1 MKKFYKGIVAA
12 VLLVALISSTVGT
25 SYAAGIGV
33 VVDAI
38 MGGVVDKVIDY
49 TFKPTTVN
57 EGEDEIVAAMNYLN
71 SVWRTPGNCTGTVDV
86 TYQTM
91 SDLVADLNMNGI
103 PCQIGMWRGSGA
115 TGYVIRGTGKA
126 PVCGGVAKVD
136 ITGKYLTNTVGAAFL
151 AKSKSEITTPDTS
164 TTTPTTPTIT
174 FDDTNIVNAV
184 EGVFDQLTWVIRC
197 QFEQMQD
204 TLLNGRILLN
214 LNNLISKNVIPFLED
229 ILVADTATSS
239 TLQALYHSFESKFS
253 DLDTIFGTDTS
264 MEVHNGDLLTWDN
277 LSRGFTS
284 AEADGTAT
292 TIRLTPTRTLSG
304 YNVGWTSDGNFSITP
319 VGGGYFPDTLDVGT
333 GTVTMPVTQ
342 TTETTTVANPKLN
355 QYVPE
360 GYTQYE
366 DYLANDVNPIDLG
379 ITAQE
384 GMKLQASIAIR
395 RSATSPSKPQY
406 IFGRNG
412 LSMAISQDGQAL
424 EVTSGS
430 SSYRYT
436 YDFTQGKTVSL
447 FIYWTLGSSWRT
459 GTMMNAASL
468 PGFSASASTLHLG
481 YANGYSVWDGTTR
494 NGASSTW
501 GDITITDSSD
511 NLLYAFVPVKR
522 DSDGAEGLYRVE
534 YSAGTYSGGT
544 FLTSGSGAV
553 YDEIPA
559 TVETTVTTPGNIT
572 RIYRD
577 TSNTWRAV
585 DSEGTVHGFT
595 AASAQ
600 VLWEAF
606 PIYDYDDLS
615 DLPSLPDGTYR
626 FTWEETAQAVIIKYQ
641 AYSKWFAY
649 IANQIAYNRN
659 WLDQRL
665 DRLPVSEPA
674 EPADLTPVIEGITS
688 VTTAQ
693 GEMLNSM
700 SAFLASFNSK
710 FSDLDDAFGADSVME
725 IPNGGTLSW
734 DSASRGFTSAAA
746 IGGTVS
752 DLRLTPAITVDGC
765 NLGWDTDGKFI
776 ITPSSG
782 EYLPD
787 TLQAGSDSISMPDT
801 AIYETVTV
809 PNPALNSNVPE
820 GYTQYARFAAS
831 GKSISLGIDA
841 ESGVSFSGKLT
852 PCYAAS
858 SSASQ
863 TTVLSAGGTLAVTLS
878 KESSASRF
886 YIGYRDG
893 SASGILS
900 TTTASKANSIYCTV
914 GQSLSINSSSRP
926 LYTAPTSTAFTI
938 GSSSGMLSVY
948 WESVSVRA
956 SGVLYT
962 FVPCKNASGT
972 AGLYRASSSGGEFI
986 PVTSGFTVYSEL
998 PETVEQQVTKAGHI
1012 VKVYREAPGEW
1023 YAVDTDGTTHAFD
1036 TAAAA
1041 KLDRV
1046 FPSYVYASLDELT
1059 TLPDGSWR
1067 ASWSGDAAALSI
1079 EYQAYSKFFA
1089 YLSNQMTYNRNWL
1102 DKRLDQLSFSTGDIT
1117 MSPTDLTDVTVR
1129 MDTIIDLLQATSGD
1143 TACEHTYEQDMTTEA
1158 TCALPGLMVSTCS
1171 KCGDSYSEIVDPLGH
1186 DWQCT
1191 DHVAAE
1197 TDPETGEE
1205 TAAAYDIYTCSRCGD
1220 TSNDY
1225 SGDGAPEDYGK
1236 SSISQLIV
1244 ELFSRL
1250 GKLVGSLLGFVV
1262 NVFDKALTSVDDLI
1276 SRFNSYTE
1284 QITGFGGA
1292 YPAWLG
1298 GVWGIFPAD
1307 LQVALTFAVVC
1318 MAVALVGKKLVFS

>member
-1 MKKFYKGIVAA
+1 MKKNCLALVLSA
-12 VLLVALISSTVGT
+12 VLVFTLIVPASASINYTQVHWGYGYGFGGGNRTSGSATYLSYSELTALCREVNNQMKTGFYDT
-25 SYAAGIGV
+25 SDVSFKKSKAIITSAT
-33 VVDAI
+33 DADGSYYHI
-38 MGGVVDKVIDY
+38 Y
-49 TFKPTTVN
+49 TIADDFTYTLRNSDNGYVRTTSETTVTP
-57 EGEDEIVAAMNYLN
+57 
-71 SVWRTPGNCTGTVDV
+71 SV
-86 TYQTM
+86 
-91 SDLVADLNMNGI
+91 
-103 PCQIGMWRGSGA
+103 
-115 TGYVIRGTGKA
+115 
-126 PVCGGVAKVD
+126 
-136 ITGKYLTNTVGAAFL
+136 
-151 AKSKSEITTPDTS
+151 PDTG
-164 TTTPTTPTIT
+164 TTTPTAPTIT

-214 LNNLISKNVIPFLED
+214 INNLISKNVIPFLED

-304 YNVGWTSDGNFSITP
+304 YNVGWTEDGNFSITP
-319 VGGGYFPDTLDVGT
+319 VNGGYFPDTLNVGT
-333 GTVTMPVTQ
+333 GTVTMPVIQ

-366 DYLANDVNPIDLG
+366 RCSGAIDLG
-379 ITAQE
+379 ITPQS
-384 GMKLQASIAIR
+384 GMMLDTGLALTSTTSLTRLQ
-395 RSATSPSKPQY
+395 Y
-406 IFGRNG
+406 FFGTDG
-412 LSMAISQDGQAL
+412 LSMAISEDKQSL
-424 EVTSGS
+424 VVTSGS
-430 SSYRYT
+430 ST
-436 YDFTQGKTVSL
+436 YNWAHDFSTSKTVSMHL
-447 FIYWTLGSSWRT
+447 YWTFGSSWRL
-459 GTMMNAASL
+459 GSMSSGASL
-468 PGFSASASTLHLG
+468 VGFPSNPKTLYLAG
-481 YANGYSVWDGTTR
+481 VNTTSSYIR
-494 NGASSTW
+494 PSSTW
-501 GDITITDSSD
+501 YDIQFKDSSG
-511 NLLYAFVPVKR
+511 NLLYHFVPVKR
-522 DSDGAEGLYRVE
+522 DSDGTAGLYRVE
-534 YSAGTYSGGT
+534 YNAGVYSGGT
-544 FLTSGSGAV
+544 FLTAEYVNV

-559 TVETTVTTPGNIT
+559 TVETTVTKPGNIT

-615 DLPSLPDGTYR
+615 DLTSLPDGTYR
-626 FTWEETAQAVIIKYQ
+626 FTWEGTAQTVTINYQ

-665 DRLPVSEPA
+665 DRLPVSEPS

-746 IGGTVS
+746 VGGTIS

-765 NLGWDTDGKFI
+765 NLGWDDDGKFV

-787 TLQAGSDSISMPDT
+787 TLQAGADSISMPDT

-809 PNPALNSNVPE
+809 TNPALNSNVPE

-852 PCYAAS
+852 PRYAS
-858 SSASQ
+858 SSSTLQ

-878 KESSASRF
+878 KDSSSGRF

-893 SASGILS
+893 SASGTLS

-914 GQSLSINSSSRP
+914 GQSLSVNSSSRS
-926 LYTAPTSTAFTI
+926 LRTAPTSTAFTI

-956 SGVLYT
+956 SGVLYA
-962 FVPCKNASGT
+962 FVPCKNVSGT

-1117 MSPTDLTDVTVR
+1117 MSPTDLTPVITSIDAVGVNIEDLNANFNTSLGSLVDKLDVIVDKSSESVENLTVEISV
-1129 MDTIIDLLQATSGD
+1129 DNDAHNVFYVTDEDGNEESLVDFSGD
-1143 TACEHTYEQDMTTEA
+1143 VLKAGGKLLNFLFKVCF
-1158 TCALPGLMVSTCS
+1158 
-1171 KCGDSYSEIVDPLGH
+1171 
-1186 DWQCT
+1186 
-1191 DHVAAE
+1191 
-1197 TDPETGEE
+1197 
-1205 TAAAYDIYTCSRCGD
+1205 
-1220 TSNDY
+1220 
-1225 SGDGAPEDYGK
+1225 DGAIDNLDG
-1236 SSISQLIV
+1236 SIDDMDSFYFDGA
-1244 ELFSRL
+1244 EL
-1250 GKLVGSLLGFVV
+1250 GGSLW
-1262 NVFDKALTSVDDLI
+1262 
-1276 SRFNSYTE
+1276 E
-1284 QITGFGGA
+1284 
-1292 YPAWLG
+1292 
-1298 GVWGIFPAD
+1298 
-1307 LQVALTFAVVC
+1307 
-1318 MAVALVGKKLVFS
+1318 

>member
-1 MKKFYKGIVAA
+1 MKKRYKGLVAA
-12 VLLVALISSTVGT
+12 VLLVAIVLSNVVT
-25 SYAAGIGV
+25 SYAAAV
-33 VVDAI
+33 VADAI
-38 MGGVVDKVIDY
+38 MGDISSDILKWCL
-49 TFKPTTVN
+49 KPVAAN

-126 PVCGGVAKVD
+126 PVCGGAAKVD
-136 ITGKYLTNTVGAAFL
+136 ITGKYLTNTAGAAFL

-214 LNNLISKNVIPFLED
+214 INNLISKNVIPFLED

-253 DLDTIFGTDTS
+253 DLDTMFGTDTS

-277 LSRGFTS
+277 LTRGFTS

-319 VGGGYFPDTLDVGT
+319 VNGGYFPDTLDVGT
-333 GTVTMPVTQ
+333 GTVTMPVIQ

-355 QYVPE
+355 QFVPE

-366 DYLANDVNPIDLG
+366 DYLANDANPIDLG

-384 GMKLQASIAIR
+384 GMKLQASIDIR

-436 YDFTQGKTVSL
+436 YNFTQGKTVSM
-447 FIYWTLGSSWRT
+447 FIYWTFGSSWST
-459 GTMMNAASL
+459 GTMMSAASL
-468 PGFSASASTLHLG
+468 PGFSASASTLYLG

-494 NGASSTW
+494 NGAASTW
-501 GDITITDSSD
+501 GSITITDSSD

-522 DSDGAEGLYRVE
+522 DSDGAVGLYRVE
-534 YSAGTYSGGT
+534 YNVGTYSGGT
-544 FLTSGSGAV
+544 FLTTGYGSV

-559 TVETTVTTPGNIT
+559 TVETTVTKPGNIT

-577 TSNTWRAV
+577 ASNTWRAV

-600 VLWEAF
+600 VLWDAF

-615 DLPSLPDGTYR
+615 DLTSLSDGTYR
-626 FTWEETAQAVIIKYQ
+626 FTWEGTAQTVTVNYQ

-665 DRLPVSEPA
+665 DRLPVSEST

-700 SAFLASFNSK
+700 SAFLVSFNSK

-746 IGGTVS
+746 VGGTIS
-752 DLRLTPAITVDGC
+752 DLRLIPAITVDGC
-765 NLGWDTDGKFI
+765 NLGWDDDGKFV

-809 PNPALNSNVPE
+809 ANPNLNANVPE
-820 GYTQYARFAAS
+820 GYTQYSGFTVS
-831 GKSISLGIDA
+831 GKNISLGIDA
-841 ESGVSFSGKLT
+841 AQGVHFYGQFN
-852 PCYAAS
+852 PRVS
-858 SSASQ
+858 SSVTNVG
-863 TTVLSAGGTLAVTLS
+863 TTILSAGSVF
-878 KESSASRF
+878 SASVSKVSQSTR
-886 YIGYRDG
+886 IRCKDG
-893 SASGILS
+893 SSSFDLIAYTS
-900 TTTASKANSIYCTV
+900 NSISLVLGESVRVNSTSR
-914 GQSLSINSSSRP
+914 SLS
-926 LYTAPTSTAFTI
+926 TAPTSTTFTFGS
-938 GSSSGMLSVY
+938 GSSNFSVY
-948 WESVSVRA
+948 W
-956 SGVLYT
+956 SGVFVQADGVRYD
-962 FVPCKNASGT
+962 FVPCKSTASGSV
-972 AGLYRASSSGGEFI
+972 GLYRASSDGGEFI
-986 PVTSGFTVYSEL
+986 PVTSGFSAGSLL
-998 PETVEQQVTKAGHI
+998 PETVDQRVKKPGHI
-1012 VKVYREAPGEW
+1012 VKVYCEAPSEW
-1023 YAVDTDGTTHAFD
+1023 YAVDADGTTHAFS
-1036 TAAAA
+1036 TNAAA

-1046 FPSYVYASLDELT
+1046 FSVHEYASLDELT
-1059 TLPDGSWR
+1059 ALPDGSWR
-1067 ASWSGDAAALSI
+1067 VTWSGDATALSV

-1129 MDTIIDLLQATSGD
+1129 MDTIIDLLQNTSGD
-1143 TACEHTYEQDMTTEA
+1143 AACEHTYEQDMTTEA
-1158 TCALPGLMVSTCS
+1158 TCTLPGLMVSTCP

-1186 DWQCT
+1186 DWKCT

-1220 TSNDY
+1220 TYNDY

-1250 GKLVGSLLGFVV
+1250 GKLVGSLLSFVV

-1298 GVWGIFPAD
+1298 GVWGILPAD

>member
-12 VLLVALISSTVGT
+12 VLLVALISSTVVT

-214 LNNLISKNVIPFLED
+214 INNLISKNVIPFLED

-292 TIRLTPTRTLSG
+292 TICLTPTRTLSG

-333 GTVTMPVTQ
+333 GTVTMPVIQ

-366 DYLANDVNPIDLG
+366 RCSGAIDLG
-379 ITAQE
+379 ITPQS
-384 GMKLQASIAIR
+384 GMMLDTGLALTSTTSLSRLQ
-395 RSATSPSKPQY
+395 Y
-406 IFGRNG
+406 FFGADG
-412 LSMAISQDGQAL
+412 LSMAISEDKQSL
-424 EVTSGS
+424 VVTSGS
-430 SSYRYT
+430 ST
-436 YDFTQGKTVSL
+436 YNWAHDFSTNKTLLVHL
-447 FIYWTLGSSWRT
+447 YWTFGSSWRL
-459 GTMMNAASL
+459 GSMSSGASL
-468 PGFSASASTLHLG
+468 TGFPSNPKTLYLAGVNTTSSYTRPSSNWHDIQFKDASG
-481 YANGYSVWDGTTR
+481 
-494 NGASSTW
+494 
-501 GDITITDSSD
+501 
-511 NLLYAFVPVKR
+511 NLLYHFVPVKR
-522 DSDGAEGLYRVE
+522 DSDGTAGLYRVE
-534 YSAGTYSGGT
+534 YNAGVYSGGT
-544 FLTSGSGAV
+544 FLTAQYVNV

-559 TVETTVTTPGNIT
+559 TVETTVTKSGNIT

-600 VLWEAF
+600 VLWDAF
-606 PIYDYDDLS
+606 PIYDYNSLS
-615 DLPSLPDGTYR
+615 DLTSLPDGTYR
-626 FTWEETAQAVIIKYQ
+626 FTWEGTAQTVTINYQ

-665 DRLPVSEPA
+665 DRLSVSEPA

-852 PCYAAS
+852 PRYAAS

-893 SASGILS
+893 SASGMLS

-1220 TSNDY
+1220 TYNDY

-1298 GVWGIFPAD
+1298 GVWGILPAD

>member
-12 VLLVALISSTVGT
+12 VLLVALISSTVVT
-25 SYAAGIGV
+25 SYAAGIDV
-33 VVDAI
+33 VVDVI

-86 TYQTM
+86 TYRTM

-214 LNNLISKNVIPFLED
+214 INNLISKNVIPFLED

-292 TIRLTPTRTLSG
+292 TICLTPTRTLSG

-333 GTVTMPVTQ
+333 GTVTMPVIQ

-366 DYLANDVNPIDLG
+366 RCSGAIDLG
-379 ITAQE
+379 ITPQS
-384 GMKLQASIAIR
+384 GMMLDTGLALTSTTSLSRLQ
-395 RSATSPSKPQY
+395 Y
-406 IFGRNG
+406 FFGADG
-412 LSMAISQDGQAL
+412 LSMAISEDKQSL
-424 EVTSGS
+424 VVTSGS
-430 SSYRYT
+430 ST
-436 YDFTQGKTVSL
+436 YNWAHDFSTNKTLLVHL
-447 FIYWTLGSSWRT
+447 YWTFGSSWRL
-459 GTMMNAASL
+459 GSMSSGASL
-468 PGFSASASTLHLG
+468 TGFPSNPKTLYLAGVNTTSSYTRPSSNWHDIQFKDASG
-481 YANGYSVWDGTTR
+481 
-494 NGASSTW
+494 
-501 GDITITDSSD
+501 
-511 NLLYAFVPVKR
+511 NLLYHFVPVKR
-522 DSDGAEGLYRVE
+522 DSDGTAGLYRVE
-534 YSAGTYSGGT
+534 YNAGVYSGGT
-544 FLTSGSGAV
+544 FLTAKYVNV

-559 TVETTVTTPGNIT
+559 TVETTVTKSGNIT

-600 VLWEAF
+600 VLWDAF
-606 PIYDYDDLS
+606 PIYDYNSLS
-615 DLPSLPDGTYR
+615 DLTSLPDGTYR
-626 FTWEETAQAVIIKYQ
+626 FTWEGTAQTVTINYQ

-649 IANQIAYNRN
+649 IANQIA
-659 WLDQRL
+659 
-665 DRLPVSEPA
+665 
-674 EPADLTPVIEGITS
+674 
-688 VTTAQ
+688 
-693 GEMLNSM
+693 
-700 SAFLASFNSK
+700 
-710 FSDLDDAFGADSVME
+710 
-725 IPNGGTLSW
+725 
-734 DSASRGFTSAAA
+734 
-746 IGGTVS
+746 
-752 DLRLTPAITVDGC
+752 
-765 NLGWDTDGKFI
+765 
-776 ITPSSG
+776 
-782 EYLPD
+782 
-787 TLQAGSDSISMPDT
+787 
-801 AIYETVTV
+801 
-809 PNPALNSNVPE
+809 
-820 GYTQYARFAAS
+820 
-831 GKSISLGIDA
+831 
-841 ESGVSFSGKLT
+841 
-852 PCYAAS
+852 
-858 SSASQ
+858 
-863 TTVLSAGGTLAVTLS
+863 
-878 KESSASRF
+878 
-886 YIGYRDG
+886 
-893 SASGILS
+893 
-900 TTTASKANSIYCTV
+900 
-914 GQSLSINSSSRP
+914 
-926 LYTAPTSTAFTI
+926 
-938 GSSSGMLSVY
+938 
-948 WESVSVRA
+948 
-956 SGVLYT
+956 
-962 FVPCKNASGT
+962 
-972 AGLYRASSSGGEFI
+972 
-986 PVTSGFTVYSEL
+986 
-998 PETVEQQVTKAGHI
+998 
-1012 VKVYREAPGEW
+1012 
-1023 YAVDTDGTTHAFD
+1023 
-1036 TAAAA
+1036 
-1041 KLDRV
+1041 
-1046 FPSYVYASLDELT
+1046 
-1059 TLPDGSWR
+1059 
-1067 ASWSGDAAALSI
+1067 
-1079 EYQAYSKFFA
+1079 
-1089 YLSNQMTYNRNWL
+1089 YNRNWL

-1220 TSNDY
+1220 TYNDY

-1298 GVWGIFPAD
+1298 GVWGILPAD